1 MTAKRDFAT
10 LSSLTVAELKAVLAE
25 AHALKADRSRG
36 RTALAGKAVAIVME
50 KASTRTRIS
59 FEVGVAELG
68 GIPVV
73 VTTQGSQ
80 LGRGE
85 PVKDTARVLAGYCQ
99 AIVYRTST
107 TARFDEMCLA
117 KVPVVNALTDDAHPV
132 QLLADLMTVE
142 EVFRARGEA
151 LDWSMLRCAFVGDGS
166 SNMARS
172 WIEAARLFGF
182 TLALATPEGFDP
194 PASEVAAAGA
204 HLELTRD
211 PRAAVAGA
219 CIVNTDVWTSMGQED
234 ETARRLAA
242 FRGFTV
248 NDALMARAAANC
260 VVLHC
265 LPAHRGEEIEDSV
278 IEGPQSRIFDQAENR
293 LHSQKALLAF
303 LLAHAPT

>member
-10 LSSLTVAELKAVLAE
+10 LSSLAVAELKAVLTE
-25 AHALKADRSRG
+25 AHALKRDRARG
-36 RTALAGKAVAIVME
+36 RAALSGKAVAIVME

-142 EVFRARGEA
+142 EVFRARCEA
-151 LDWSMLRCAFVGDGS
+151 LDWSKLRCAFVGDGS

-194 PASEVAAAGA
+194 PADEIALAGA
-204 HLELTRD
+204 HLKLTRD
-211 PRAAVAGA
+211 PSVAVTGA
-219 CIVNTDVWTSMGQED
+219 RIVNTDVWTSMGKED

-248 NDALMARAAANC
+248 NDALMARAAADSA
-260 VVLHC
+260 VLHC
-265 LPAHRGEEIEDSV
+265 LPAHRGEEIEDSI
-278 IEGPQSRIFDQAENR
+278 IESPRSRIFDQAENR

-303 LLAHAPT
+303 LLAHAST

>member
-1 MTAKRDFAT
+1 MTAKRDFAK
-10 LSSLTVAELKAVLAE
+10 LSSLSVAELKGVLAE
-25 AHALKADRSRG
+25 AHALKADKSRG
-36 RTALAGKAVAIVME
+36 RTVLRGKAVAIVME

-85 PVKDTARVLAGYCQ
+85 PVRDTARVLAGYCQ

-107 TARFDEMCLA
+107 TARFEEMCLA

-151 LDWSMLRCAFVGDGS
+151 LDWSTLRCAFVGDGS

-194 PASEVAAAGA
+194 PAHEVAEAGK
-204 HLELTRD
+204 HLVLTRD
-211 PRAAVAGA
+211 PAAAVQGSR
-219 CIVNTDVWTSMGQED
+219 IVNTDVWTSMGQEE
-234 ETARRLAA
+234 ETAKRLAA
-242 FRGFTV
+242 FAGFTV
-248 NDALMARAAANC
+248 NDALMAHAAPDAA
-260 VVLHC
+260 VLHC
-265 LPAHRGEEIEDSV
+265 LPAHRGEEIDDAV
-278 IEGPQSRIFDQAENR
+278 IEGAQSRIFDQAENR

-303 LLAHAPT
+303 LFSHAAS

>member
-1 MTAKRDFAT
+1 MTAKRDFAR
-10 LSSLTVAELKAVLAE
+10 LSSLTLTELKGVLAE
-25 AHALKADRSRG
+25 AHALKADKSRG
-36 RTALAGKAVAIVME
+36 RTALLGKAVAIVME

-142 EVFRARGEA
+142 EVFRSRGEL
-151 LDWSMLRCAFVGDGS
+151 LDWSKLRCAFVGDGS

-172 WIEAARLFGF
+172 WIEAARLCGF

-194 PASEVAAAGA
+194 PAHEVAEAGK
-204 HLELTRD
+204 HLVISRD
-211 PRAAVAGA
+211 PVAAVTGSH
-219 CIVNTDVWTSMGQED
+219 IVNTDVWTSMGQEE
-234 ETARRLAA
+234 ETAKRLAA
-242 FRGFTV
+242 FAGFTV
-248 NDALMARAAANC
+248 NEALMRHASPTA

-265 LPAHRGEEIEDSV
+265 LPAHRGEEIDDDVMESSR
-278 IEGPQSRIFDQAENR
+278 SRIFDQAENR

-303 LLAHAPT
+303 LFTHASS

>member
-10 LSSLTVAELKAVLAE
+10 LSSLTLAELKGVLAE

-142 EVFRARGEA
+142 EVFRARGES
-151 LDWSMLRCAFVGDGS
+151 LDWSKLRCAFVGDGS

-194 PASEVAAAGA
+194 PAAEIAAAGDK
-204 HLELTRD
+204 LELTRD
-211 PRAAVAGA
+211 PSVAVAGA
-219 CIVNTDVWTSMGQED
+219 RIVNTDVWTSMGQEE

-248 NDALMARAAANC
+248 NDALMARAAADS

>member
-1 MTAKRDFAT
+1 MTAKRDFAK
-10 LSSLTVAELKAVLAE
+10 LSSLSVAELKGVLAE
-25 AHALKADRSRG
+25 AHALKADKSRG
-36 RTALAGKAVAIVME
+36 RTVLQGKAVAIVME

-85 PVKDTARVLAGYCQ
+85 PVRDTARVLAGYCQ

-107 TARFDEMCLA
+107 TARFEEMCLA
-117 KVPVVNALTDDAHPV
+117 RVPVVNALTDDAHPV

-151 LDWSMLRCAFVGDGS
+151 LDWSKLRCAFVGDGS

-194 PASEVAAAGA
+194 PADEIAAAGKL
-204 HLELTRD
+204 LELTRD
-211 PRAAVAGA
+211 PATAVKGSR
-219 CIVNTDVWTSMGQED
+219 IVNTDVWTSMGQEE
-234 ETARRLAA
+234 ETAKRLAA
-242 FRGFTV
+242 FAGFTV
-248 NDALMARAAANC
+248 NDALMAHAAPDAA
-260 VVLHC
+260 VLHC
-265 LPAHRGEEIEDSV
+265 LPAHRGEEIEDAV
-278 IEGPQSRIFDQAENR
+278 IEGAQSRIFDQAENR

-303 LLAHAPT
+303 LFTHAAS

>member
-1 MTAKRDFAT
+1 MTRKRDFAT
-10 LSSLTVAELKAVLAE
+10 LSSLTIDELKAVLTE
-25 AHALKADRSRG
+25 AHALKADKSRG
-36 RTALAGKAVAIVME
+36 RTALQGKAVAIVME

-142 EVFRARGEA
+142 EVFRSRGET
-151 LDWSMLRCAFVGDGS
+151 LDWSALRCAFVGDGS

-182 TLALATPEGFDP
+182 TLVLATPEGFDP
-194 PASEVAAAGA
+194 PADEVALAGKN
-204 HLELTRD
+204 LELTRD
-211 PRAAVAGA
+211 PVTAVKGSRF
-219 CIVNTDVWTSMGQED
+219 VNTDVWTSMGQEE
-234 ETARRLAA
+234 ETAKRLAA
-242 FRGFTV
+242 FNGFTV
-248 NDALMARAAANC
+248 NEALMAHAHADA

-265 LPAHRGEEIEDSV
+265 LPAHRGEEIDDAV
-278 IEGPQSRIFDQAENR
+278 MEGARSRIFDQAENR

-303 LLAHAPT
+303 LFSHATS

>member
-10 LSSLTVAELKAVLAE
+10 LSSLSVNELKAVLSE

-85 PVKDTARVLAGYCQ
+85 PVRDTARVLAGYCQ

-117 KVPVVNALTDDAHPV
+117 RVPVVNALTDDAHPV

-142 EVFRARGEA
+142 EVFRARGES
-151 LDWSMLRCAFVGDGS
+151 LDWSRLRCAFVGDGS

-172 WIEAARLFGF
+172 WIEAARILGF
-182 TLALATPEGFDP
+182 SLALATPEGFDP
-194 PASEVAAAGA
+194 PADEIAAAGS

-211 PRAAVAGA
+211 PMTAVAGA
-219 CIVNTDVWTSMGQED
+219 RIVNTDVWTSMGQED

-248 NDALMARAAANC
+248 NDALMARAASDAA
-260 VVLHC
+260 VLHC

-303 LLAHAPT
+303 LLAHAST

>member
-1 MTAKRDFAT
+1 MTAKRDFAR
-10 LSSLTVAELKAVLAE
+10 LSSLTLTELKGVLAE
-25 AHALKADRSRG
+25 AHALKADKSRG
-36 RTALAGKAVAIVME
+36 RTALLGKAVAIVME

-142 EVFRARGEA
+142 EVFRSRGEL
-151 LDWSMLRCAFVGDGS
+151 LDWSKLRCAFVGDGS

-172 WIEAARLFGF
+172 WIEAARLCGF

-194 PASEVAAAGA
+194 PAHEVAEAGK
-204 HLELTRD
+204 HLVISRD
-211 PRAAVAGA
+211 PVAAVTSSTRTCGRAWGKRKKRRNA
-219 CIVNTDVWTSMGQED
+219 SPPSRATRSTKPSCIMHRP
-234 ETARRLAA
+234 ARSFSIA
-242 FRGFTV
+242 FR
-248 NDALMARAAANC
+248 RIAAK
-260 VVLHC
+260 
-265 LPAHRGEEIEDSV
+265 
-278 IEGPQSRIFDQAENR
+278 R
-293 LHSQKALLAF
+293 L
-303 LLAHAPT
+303 TTT

>member
-1 MTAKRDFAT
+1 MTAKRDFAR
-10 LSSLTVAELKAVLAE
+10 LSSLTLTELKGVLAE
-25 AHALKADRSRG
+25 AHALKADKSRG
-36 RTALAGKAVAIVME
+36 RTALLGKAVAIVME

-142 EVFRARGEA
+142 EVFGLAANFSIGRSCAARSLATAQATRPARGA
-151 LDWSMLRCAFVGDGS
+151 RRRACAGS
-166 SNMARS
+166 PSRWPRRKA
-172 WIEAARLFGF
+172 
-182 TLALATPEGFDP
+182 
-194 PASEVAAAGA
+194 
-204 HLELTRD
+204 LTRRHTRS
-211 PRAAVAGA
+211 PKLE
-219 CIVNTDVWTSMGQED
+219 NTS
-234 ETARRLAA
+234 
-242 FRGFTV
+242 
-248 NDALMARAAANC
+248 
-260 VVLHC
+260 
-265 LPAHRGEEIEDSV
+265 
-278 IEGPQSRIFDQAENR
+278 
-293 LHSQKALLAF
+293 
-303 LLAHAPT
+303 

>member
-219 CIVNTDVWTSMGQED
+219 YIVNTDVWTSMGQED